1 VQPHGRECLIDRE
14 RSAIPHNGIALGI
27 ALSGNIERRYHQ
39 TCFAFLSNPVA
50 ARRCRTKETVMR
62 ERLSGSMIA
71 VAIAA
76 AALGVVISG
85 FITPVSAQDTVKPPQ
100 FKYDASWP
108 KPKERNLATPAPA
121 VMEFDADGNLV
132 NSWGDRER
140 MAQTAHGCFVD
151 KDGNVW
157 TAGNNDG
164 MIQKYTHDGSKMLLQ
179 IGSKGVMDS
188 ADGTATG
195 RGLNASRTSLFKPAH
210 VAVDPDNGDIYV
222 SDGYGNKR
230 VVVFDRE
237 GHYLRQWGRQ
247 ATQAET
253 DEGVGGVFLGPVH
266 CVHIGTDGLVYVCD
280 RLGDRIEV
288 FDKMGN
294 FKRNI
299 VVHTKTAHRTNSEN
313 AVGTAGAIG
322 FSPDP
327 AQTFMYVANGSD
339 NVIHILHRATGEV
352 LSKFG
357 RPGNQ
362 PGDLTDPHSIAVN
375 SKGDIIIGE
384 VPYGGKLQMWR
395 AVRN

>member
-1 VQPHGRECLIDRE
+1 
-14 RSAIPHNGIALGI
+14 
-27 ALSGNIERRYHQ
+27 
-39 TCFAFLSNPVA
+39 
-50 ARRCRTKETVMR
+50 MR
-62 ERLSGSMIA
+62 AKFSGSVIA
-71 VAIAA
+71 AAIAA
-76 AALGVVISG
+76 ATASAVISG
-85 FITPVSAQDTVKPPQ
+85 FITHASAQATVKAPQ

-108 KPKERNLATPAPA
+108 KPLPEGWVLGAVGSVCVDARDHVFVLTRGAPAPKERNLATPAPA
-121 VMEFDADGNLV
+121 VMEFDADGTLV
-132 NSWGDRER
+132 NSWGDREK
-140 MAQTAHGCFVD
+140 MAQTAHGCFID
-151 KDGNVW
+151 KDGNFW

-179 IGSKGVMDS
+179 IGKKGVMDS

-195 RGLNASRTSLFKPAH
+195 VGLNASRTSLFKPSQ
-210 VAVDPDNGDIYV
+210 VAIDPGNGDIYV
-222 SDGYGNKR
+222 SDGYGTSASSSSIARGIISANGDAR
-230 VVVFDRE
+230 R
-237 GHYLRQWGRQ
+237 RRRRRIR
-247 ATQAET
+247 ASAAC
-253 DEGVGGVFLGPVH
+253 FLGPVH
-266 CVHIGTDGLVYVCD
+266 CVHIGNDGLVYVCD
-280 RLGDRIEV
+280 RMGDRIEV

-294 FKRNI
+294 FQRNI

-313 AVGTAGAIG
+313 AVGTAGSIG

-339 NVIHILHRATGEV
+339 NVVHVLNRATGEV
-352 LSKFG
+352 LATFG

>member
-1 VQPHGRECLIDRE
+1 
-14 RSAIPHNGIALGI
+14 
-27 ALSGNIERRYHQ
+27 
-39 TCFAFLSNPVA
+39 
-50 ARRCRTKETVMR
+50 
-62 ERLSGSMIA
+62 MIA
-71 VAIAA
+71 VAVAA
-76 AALGVVISG
+76 AAVGAVISLSV
-85 FITPVSAQDTVKPPQ
+85 TPASAQAAADVPQ

-108 KPKERNLATPAPA
+108 KPLPEGWVLGSVGSVCVDARDHVFVLTRGQSAPKERNLAKPAPP
-121 VMEFDADGNLV
+121 VLEFDAEGNLV
-132 NSWGDRER
+132 NSWGDRAV
-140 MAQTAHGCFVD
+140 MAQTQHGCFID
-151 KDGNVW
+151 KDGNFW

-164 MIQKYTHDGSKMLLQ
+164 IVQKYTHDGSKLLLQ
-179 IGSKGVMDS
+179 IGKKGVMDS

-195 RGLNASRTSLFKPAH
+195 KGLNASHTSLFKPAQ
-210 VAVDPDNGDIYV
+210 VTVDPSNGEIYV

-253 DEGVGGVFLGPVH
+253 DAGVGGVFLGPVH
-266 CVHIGTDGLVYVCD
+266 CVHILNDGLVYVCD

-299 VVHTKTAHRTNSEN
+299 VVHTETAHRTNSEN

-327 AQTFMYVANGSD
+327 AQKFMYVANGSD
-339 NVIHILHRATGEV
+339 NVVHILDRASGKV
-352 LSKFG
+352 LAKFG

-362 PGDLTDPHSIAVN
+362 PGDLTDPHSMAVN

-395 AVRN
+395 AVKK

>member
-1 VQPHGRECLIDRE
+1 MQRKRARKIRTWARGTLVTILFTVAP
-14 RSAIPHNGIALGI
+14 GISCWLPTQVKAQAL
-27 ALSGNIERRYHQ
+27 E
-39 TCFAFLSNPVA
+39 V
-50 ARRCRTKETVMR
+50 
-62 ERLSGSMIA
+62 
-71 VAIAA
+71 
-76 AALGVVISG
+76 
-85 FITPVSAQDTVKPPQ
+85 PQ

-108 KPKERNLATPAPA
+108 KPLPDGWVLGSVGSVCVDARDHVFAVTRGEPAPKERNLATPAPP
-121 VMEFDADGNLV
+121 VIEFDADGNVV
-132 NSWGDRER
+132 NSWGNRGL
-140 MAQTAHGCFVD
+140 MAKTQHGCFID
-151 KDGNVW
+151 KEGNFW

-164 MIQKYTHDGSKMLLQ
+164 IVQKYTHDGSKMLLQ
-179 IGSKGVMDS
+179 IGTKGVMDS

-195 RGLNASRTSLFKPAH
+195 KGLNASHTSLFKPTQ
-210 VAVDPDNGDIYV
+210 VAVDPNNGDVYV

-253 DEGVGGVFLGPVH
+253 DAGVGGVFLSPVH
-266 CVHIGTDGLVYVCD
+266 CVVIGNDGLVYVCD
-280 RLGDRIEV
+280 RLGDRVEV

-299 VVHTKTAHRTNSEN
+299 RIQSKTAHRTNSEN
-313 AVGTAGAIG
+313 AVGTAGWVG

-327 AQTFMYVANGSD
+327 TQKFMYVANGSD
-339 NVIHILHRATGEV
+339 NVIHILDRTTGEV
-352 LSKFG
+352 LSKLG

-362 PGDLTDPHSIAVN
+362 SGDLTDPHSIAVN

-384 VPYGGKLQMWR
+384 VPYGGKIQMWR

>member
-1 VQPHGRECLIDRE
+1 MSNRTWARGMLVTVLFTVAP
-14 RSAIPHNGIALGI
+14 GIWGWLPTQIQA
-27 ALSGNIERRYHQ
+27 Q
-39 TCFAFLSNPVA
+39 
-50 ARRCRTKETVMR
+50 
-62 ERLSGSMIA
+62 A
-71 VAIAA
+71 V
-76 AALGVVISG
+76 
-85 FITPVSAQDTVKPPQ
+85 DTPQ

-108 KPKERNLATPAPA
+108 KPLPDGWVLGSVGSVCVDARDHVFAVTRGEPAPKERNLATPAPP
-121 VMEFDADGNLV
+121 VIEFDADGNVV
-132 NSWGDRER
+132 NSWGNRDL
-140 MAQTAHGCFVD
+140 MAKTQHGCFVD
-151 KDGNVW
+151 KEGNFW

-164 MIQKYTHDGSKMLLQ
+164 IVQKYTHDGSKMLLQ
-179 IGSKGVMDS
+179 IGTKGVMDS

-195 RGLNASRTSLFKPAH
+195 KGLNASRISLFKPTQI
-210 VAVDPDNGDIYV
+210 AVDPGNGDVYI

-253 DEGVGGVFLGPVH
+253 DAGVGGVFLSPVH
-266 CVHIGTDGLVYVCD
+266 CVVIGNDGLVYVCD
-280 RLGDRIEV
+280 RLGDRVEV

-299 VVHTKTAHRTNSEN
+299 RIQSKTAHRANSEN
-313 AVGTAGAIG
+313 TVGTAGWVG

-327 AQTFMYVANGSD
+327 AQKFMYVANGSD
-339 NVIHILHRATGEV
+339 NVIHILDRTTGEV

-362 PGDLTDPHSIAVN
+362 SGDLTDPHCIAVN

-384 VPYGGKLQMWR
+384 VPYGGKIQMWR
-395 AVRN
+395 AVRK